1 MLIDWP
7 VVHLQSGV
15 TPVPGEAHQVVFA
28 VVDGGAGLLHADVH
42 RPDVE
47 GHAYF
52 ALLLENKRTQK
63 QFFIRK
69 SSGLVVTCPSTFC
82 QPNVHILYLYQQT
95 QGQHRQYTRK
105 DPVDANQAFLL

>member
-63 QFFIRK
+63 TIFHEKFIRV
-69 SSGLVVTCPSTFC
+69 SC
-82 QPNVHILYLYQQT
+82 YLSI
-95 QGQHRQYTRK
+95 H
-105 DPVDANQAFLL
+105 LLPT